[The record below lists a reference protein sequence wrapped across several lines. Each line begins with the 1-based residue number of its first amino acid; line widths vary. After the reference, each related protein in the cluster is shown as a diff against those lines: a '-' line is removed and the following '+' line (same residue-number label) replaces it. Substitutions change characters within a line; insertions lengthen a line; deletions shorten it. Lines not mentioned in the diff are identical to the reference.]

1 MADKFPGDLTGEI
14 AALRAEVDEL
24 KALIKNRPALTHAS
38 TGWRMTDMAIP
49 SVPDG
54 EIHIGSNAGELYVA
68 TASEVRRITI
78 TPAADVGGMSG
89 LSTPNAWPSTYNP
102 ATGGLVQDDLD
113 MIRLWVLQLRAN
125 LRAANLMA

>member
-1 MADKFPGDLTGEI
+1 MPDVYPGDFVTEFTAMKKRI
-14 AALRAEVDEL
+14 EEL
-24 KALIKNRPALTHAS
+24 EAIVRSRPALTHAS

-89 LSTPNAWPSTYNP
+89 LSTPNSWPSTYTP

-113 MIRLWVLQLRAN
+113 MIRTWVLQMRTN